1 MDNLVQ
7 GATPQIVSLQ
17 VGKPRWHES
26 GLPGSS
32 GDQRWYS
39 GIIKETA
46 QSPMMLTE
54 FNLVGD
60 GQADAINHGGRDKAV
75 MAYAY
80 AHYAHW
86 LVDLQREH
94 LPTAAFGENFTVG
107 NCDESQ
113 VCIGDIYKVGDAI
126 VQVSQPRQPCWKQER
141 LLNATGLIGKMTQT
155 SRTGWYYRVIQPG
168 KVATGSLLELI
179 ERKFPHLTIS
189 AENGIMYARPT
200 VNTDDLA
207 LSACPLLSQSWV
219 STLMQRANS

>member
-1 MDNLVQ
+1 MDNLVP
-7 GATPQIVSLQ
+7 GSAPQIVGLQ

-39 GIIKETA
+39 GILKETA
-46 QSPMMLTE
+46 QSPVMLTE
-54 FNLVGD
+54 FNLAGD
-60 GQADAINHGGRDKAV
+60 EQADEINHGGRDKAV
-75 MAYAY
+75 MAYAH

-86 LVDLQREH
+86 LADLQREY

-113 VCIGDIYKVGDAI
+113 VCIGDIYKVGGAI

-141 LLNATGLIGKMTQT
+141 LLNASGLIGRMTQT
-155 SRTGWYYRVIQPG
+155 GRTGWYYRVIQPG
-168 KVATGSLLELI
+168 MVSTGSLLELI
-179 ERKFPHLTIS
+179 ERRFPQWTIT
-189 AENGIMYARPT
+189 AANAIMYARPT

-219 STLMQRANS
+219 RVLMRRASS